1 MFGSFGKHCG
11 EIGPIH
17 FGGCFPAPGEGF
29 AILRTLD
36 QRVDAVAVQAQFT
49 VEHDGRDAE
58 YAEFCRLEGASTI
71 PVMSSPQVRSAAR
84 V

>member
-29 AILRTLD
+29 GILRTLD

-49 VEHDGRDAE
+49 VEHDGRDDVWGCE
-58 YAEFCRLEGASTI
+58 RVLSMRLLL
-71 PVMSSPQVRSAAR
+71 PC
-84 V
+84 